1 MARVIVILMF
11 MCWCHGGFCG
21 APSVSRSPDNL
32 FVPCNGAFISK
43 IFIFIS
49 CDHIIM
55 LISITQETTAL
66 QKANE

>member
-1 MARVIVILMF
+1 MARVIVILMLI
-11 MCWCHGGFCG
+11 CWCHGGFVVLLLCQEG
-21 APSVSRSPDNL
+21 PDYL

-43 IFIFIS
+43 IFIFTS
-49 CDHIIM
+49 FDHIIM